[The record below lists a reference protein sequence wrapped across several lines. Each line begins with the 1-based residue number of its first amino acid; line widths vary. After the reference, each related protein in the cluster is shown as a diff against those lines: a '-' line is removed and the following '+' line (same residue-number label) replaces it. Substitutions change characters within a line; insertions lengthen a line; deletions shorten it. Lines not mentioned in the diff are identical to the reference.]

1 MSRAQPKSSPTD
13 EHARRI
19 AQAIA
24 KGRPPP
30 FNAAFDRYCES
41 SPREI
46 FAAFAGAARHMPP
59 AGKDEPLAVGY
70 LFLLQRLLEHLRYRT
85 DQGYA
90 DAARLIADFQ
100 ADVVAQVEA
109 GNVDGRMLA
118 FVGGALHQSKIP
130 ASPELAAASEKKLVD
145 RNADGPLPAD
155 VHAALAGILEACDGN
170 PFLAV
175 GSLIESVHSMPAE
188 ARGALA
194 CALALASGPE
204 ARGAA
209 VLFLLDPN
217 SAVRRAVAGALAQV
231 AASLTPTEIRR
242 LIAMRNWRP
251 ENERAEVD
259 AIIRKAR
266 AAGIDCAPW
275 EAGSIEAIAATAVDG
290 ATAQGFLLISPVG
303 RKKRISSLLI
313 KNGIADAWSGEPESR
328 RRTEI
333 SLAAA
338 GMDAP
343 TLAVSRSYLD
353 RTVAHQLALSIE
365 KQEAPPFGLL
375 QVAETIGGA
384 DWQPTHIAFG
394 ETLAGLIAEVPKAM
408 CKPAA
413 LTSVLRNS
421 NELAEL
427 KAVAQSWF
435 EDDPQIAQAVDRARG
450 RDRAKLATYL
460 LQSVI
465 ARRRDRWAE
474 IVLRTALW
482 MREAPEAADLCWR
495 ELAIVAKALADG
507 RDMTEIGLMRDIAL
521 RTIAVL
527 GDAGRR
533 SRAAYSD
540 RG

>member
-30 FNAAFDRYCES
+30 FSAAFDRYCES

-90 DAARLIADFQ
+90 NAAKLIADFQ
-100 ADVVAQVEA
+100 AEVVAQAEA

-118 FVGGALHQSKIP
+118 FVAGALHQSKIP
-130 ASPELAAASEKKLVD
+130 ASSDLGAASAKQHLD
-145 RNADGPLPAD
+145 RDDGPLPGD
-155 VHAALAGILEACDGN
+155 VHAALAGILEACDGD
-170 PFLAV
+170 PFMAVGALTETGHAMPVEARSALAV
-175 GSLIESVHSMPAE
+175 
-188 ARGALA
+188 
-194 CALALASGPE
+194 ALALAGNAG

-217 SAVRRAVAGALAQV
+217 SAVRRAVAAALAQIAV
-231 AASLTPTEIRR
+231 SLTPTEVRR

-251 ENERAEVD
+251 ETERAEVD
-259 AIIRKAR
+259 AVIRKAR

-275 EAGSIEAIAATAVDG
+275 EAGSIETIAATATDG
-290 ATAQGFLLISPVG
+290 ATAQGFLLISPAG
-303 RKKRISSLLI
+303 RKKRMSSLLI
-313 KNGIADAWSGEPESR
+313 KDGITDAWSGELESR
-328 RRTEI
+328 HQIEM

-343 TLAVSRSYLD
+343 TIAVSRSYLD

-365 KQEAPPFGLL
+365 KREAPPFGLL

-384 DWQPTHIAFG
+384 DWQPARMVFG
-394 ETLAGLIAEVPKAM
+394 ETLTELVAEVPKVM
-408 CKPAA
+408 CEPAA
-413 LTSVLRNS
+413 LASLLRKS
-421 NELAEL
+421 DGLADL
-427 KAVAQSWF
+427 DVVAQSWF
-435 EDDPQIAQAVDRARG
+435 EDGPQVAQAVERARG
-450 RDRAKLATYL
+450 RDRAKLADYL

-465 ARRRDRWAE
+465 ARHRDRWAE

-482 MREAPEAADLCWR
+482 MHEAPQAADLCWR
-495 ELAIVAKALADG
+495 ELALVAKALADG

-527 GDAGRR
+527 GDARRR

-540 RG
+540 

>member
-1 MSRAQPKSSPTD
+1 MSRSQPNSSPTD
-13 EHARRI
+13 EYARRI
-19 AQAIA
+19 ANAIA

-30 FNAAFDRYCES
+30 FSAAFDRYCED

-46 FAAFAGAARHMPP
+46 FAAFAGVARHMPP
-59 AGKDEPLAVGY
+59 AGRDEPLAIGY

-85 DQGYA
+85 DRGYA
-90 DAARLIADFQ
+90 DANQLIADFQ

-109 GNVDGRMLA
+109 GNVDGRVLA
-118 FVGGALHQSKIP
+118 FVGGALHQSNIP
-130 ASPELAAASEKKLVD
+130 ASPEFAAASARQPIDPSE
-145 RNADGPLPAD
+145 DGPLPTD
-155 VHAALAGILEACDGN
+155 VNAALAGILEACDGD
-170 PFLAV
+170 PFMTV
-175 GSLIESVHSMPAE
+175 GVLIESGHSMPVE
-188 ARGALA
+188 VRGALA
-194 CALALASGPE
+194 RALALTGNPE

-231 AASLTPTEIRR
+231 AALLTPAQVRR

-259 AIIRKAR
+259 AVIRKAR

-275 EAGSIEAIAATAVDG
+275 EAGSIEAIVATAVDG
-290 ATAQGFLLISPVG
+290 ATAQTFLLISPVG
-303 RKKRISSLLI
+303 RKQRISSLLV
-313 KNGIADAWSGEPESR
+313 KGGIADAWSGEPQSR
-328 RRTEI
+328 RKIES

-338 GMDAP
+338 GMDIP

-353 RTVAHQLALSIE
+353 RIVAHQLALSIE
-365 KQEAPPFGLL
+365 KGEAPSFGLL

-384 DWQPTHIAFG
+384 DWQPAPMPFG
-394 ETLAGLIAEVPKAM
+394 KTLAGLIAEVPKVM
-408 CKPAA
+408 YKPAA
-413 LTSVLRNS
+413 LTSVLRKS
-421 NELAEL
+421 NELPEL
-427 KAVAQSWF
+427 EAVAQSWF
-435 EDDPQIAQAVDRARG
+435 EDDPQVAQAVERAGG

-482 MREAPEAADLCWR
+482 MREAPQAANLSWR
-495 ELAIVAKALADG
+495 ELAIVAKALAEG
-507 RDMTEIGLMRDIAL
+507 RDMSEIGLMRDVAL

-527 GDAGRR
+527 GKAGRASAVR
-533 SRAAYSD
+533 LTPT
-540 RG
+540 